1 MSKWLKIM
9 FVSSV
14 VLNIALVVGVIWARS
29 YIGTQLAESAV
40 MTAEAEGRIARHILT
55 ELESGEPDRI
65 KELKK
70 LLQSNIK
77 TAEIAADM
85 WRQAAEK

>member
-9 FVSSV
+9 FILSV

-29 YIGTQLAESAV
+29 YIGTQLAESAAIA
-40 MTAEAEGRIARHILT
+40 AEAEGSIARHILA
-55 ELESGEPDRI
+55 ELESDEPERI
-65 KELKK
+65 EAVKK
-70 LLQSNIK
+70 MLQHNIENAK
-77 TAEIAADM
+77 IAADM